1 MNDMTANEPLPDTW
15 ENALAA
21 FENDLYRRDRSEKTV
36 AIYRS
41 CLQNFALFYL
51 HELQKPG
58 PFIARLH
65 ENDLKAF
72 IDHIRYDR
80 RLSAS
85 SVNLYIAA
93 LRAFSSFI
101 LLKRW
106 HRRLLSRDLKRHR
119 IDINSPPASLSR
131 KEVRRMIAAVDEKS
145 RNAPRNMALLQLM
158 LQCGLRVGE
167 IVRLSRD
174 DVTLHK
180 TIGCLR
186 VRAAKQEHER
196 TIPLNAT
203 ARRALQDH
211 LDALIP
217 GSGSD
222 PLFISERG
230 RRMGVGAVQYLVKK
244 YLCFAGR
251 EDLSANDL
259 RNHFAMEFYK
269 RSGKLTAT
277 QKVLGHRNIN
287 TTARYARATDRDIQE
302 PIDALDP

>member
-1 MNDMTANEPLPDTW
+1 
-15 ENALAA
+15 
-21 FENDLYRRDRSEKTV
+21 
-36 AIYRS
+36 
-41 CLQNFALFYL
+41 
-51 HELQKPG
+51 
-58 PFIARLH
+58 
-65 ENDLKAF
+65 
-72 IDHIRYDR
+72 
-80 RLSAS
+80 
-85 SVNLYIAA
+85 
-93 LRAFSSFI
+93 
-101 LLKRW
+101 
-106 HRRLLSRDLKRHR
+106 
-119 IDINSPPASLSR
+119 
-131 KEVRRMIAAVDEKS
+131 MIAAVDEKS

-180 TIGCLR
+180 TVGCLR
-186 VRAAKQEHER
+186 VRAAKPEHER

-230 RRMGVGAVQYLVKK
+230 CRMGVGAVQYLVKK

-259 RNHFAMEFYK
+259 RHHFAMEFYK

-287 TTARYARATDRDIQE
+287 TTTRYARATDRDIQE

>member
-1 MNDMTANEPLPDTW
+1 MTANEPLPDAW
-15 ENALAA
+15 ENVLAA

-36 AIYRS
+36 ATYRS

-51 HELQKPG
+51 HELEKPG
-58 PFIARLH
+58 PYIARLE
-65 ENDLKAF
+65 ENDFEAF
-72 IDHIRYDR
+72 IDHIQYNR
-80 RLSAS
+80 RLSAA

-119 IDINSPPASLSR
+119 IDTHRPPACLSR
-131 KEVRRMIAAVDEKS
+131 PEVRRMIAAVDEKS

-167 IVRLSRD
+167 VVRLSRD

-180 TIGCLR
+180 TVGSVR
-186 VRAAKQEHER
+186 VRSAKPEHER
-196 TIPLNAT
+196 TIPLNAA
-203 ARRALQDH
+203 ARRALQGH
-211 LDALIP
+211 LDARGP
-217 GSGSD
+217 GDGSD
-222 PLFISERG
+222 PLFTSERG
-230 RRMGVGAVQYLVKK
+230 RRMSVGTVQYLVKK

-259 RNHFAMEFYK
+259 RNYFAMEFYK

-277 QKVLGHRNIN
+277 QKVLGHRTIN
-287 TTARYARATDRDIQE
+287 ATARYARTTDRDIQE